1 MSGSEWLSAPRRGH
15 WRSAGWPITA
25 LALACWI
32 VAACLVITDGAM
44 GDDGLTAPA
53 WRSSPYHRVQD
64 GNGKTIPCRCVFE
77 GQRLPLGTTVCMRT
91 STGAEIVR
99 CDLNQNVTTWVP
111 TGTPCEISR
120 LGIGNS
126 SGKG

>member
-1 MSGSEWLSAPRRGH
+1 MSGSEWLSAPMGGRR
-15 WRSAGWPITA
+15 RSAKWPIVA
-25 LALACWI
+25 FAHACWI
-32 VAACLVITDGAM
+32 FAAGLMMADVAN
-44 GDDGLTAPA
+44 GDDGRTAPT

-91 STGAEIVR
+91 SAGSEIVR

-126 SGKG
+126 SRKG